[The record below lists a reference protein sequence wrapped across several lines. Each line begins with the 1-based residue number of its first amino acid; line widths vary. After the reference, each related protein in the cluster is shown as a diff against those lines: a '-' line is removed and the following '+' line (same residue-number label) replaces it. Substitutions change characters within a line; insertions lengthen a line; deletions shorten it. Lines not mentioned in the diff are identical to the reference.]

1 MQIHQLRT
9 LAKHKSISTSINKD
23 PMIEKIKSVYR
34 FKSVNEITDILS
46 SLNSNQRPYQYA
58 LVDPETNPLMLE
70 LRKMNNK
77 IESIVERIDAIEK
90 SQKDIREALGLICNQ
105 TQFAR
110 QGSQNQRGRNTDY
123 HT

>member
-1 MQIHQLRT
+1 
-9 LAKHKSISTSINKD
+9 
-23 PMIEKIKSVYR
+23 MIEKIKSVYR